1 MNWKIALTYLAIF
14 ALTTLVLALLPTYE
28 WMMWEQSVI
37 IPLCA
42 LLSTLLVYLSASLAD
57 TGNRPEG
64 VIGTALFL
72 LFFFP
77 GLNNFMA
84 RNEEAFLELSSQC
97 IVPFFIGQYNRVSA
111 KNYSHIYVL
120 MLLMGIF
127 CSYTHDGITLPLCA
141 GFLWLAFVN
150 RSHFFRTACWP
161 MVIGFV
167 IGTSLSIWKH
177 LHGGDSSMPS
187 GMMEMFDRTSETLLL
202 LWNTKIFI
210 VSVVL
215 TSWLSIS
222 RWGRKLLIENF
233 HRQKLLC
240 SCAMFSYCVLP
251 FAPLGLENAVTG
263 VCYFS
268 MFWVL
273 ILLKALADKYLYKR
287 FLKV

>member
-1 MNWKIALTYLAIF
+1 
-14 ALTTLVLALLPTYE
+14 
-28 WMMWEQSVI
+28 
-37 IPLCA
+37 
-42 LLSTLLVYLSASLAD
+42 
-57 TGNRPEG
+57 
-64 VIGTALFL
+64 
-72 LFFFP
+72 
-77 GLNNFMA
+77 
-84 RNEEAFLELSSQC
+84 
-97 IVPFFIGQYNRVSA
+97 
-111 KNYSHIYVL
+111 
-120 MLLMGIF
+120 
-127 CSYTHDGITLPLCA
+127 
-141 GFLWLAFVN
+141 
-150 RSHFFRTACWP
+150 